1 MVSIFISTSDAF
13 QSYHYPYSS
22 RYGVPSRPVVFKPL
36 EDLNIPEQG
45 PIAIIPEEA
54 RRVPSLISSSYGVP
68 SKPPVFKPIE
78 DLNIPEQGPAI
89 VAPNLNSIGQVP
101 ISSSNY
107 GVPKPRPPP
116 VLKPIEDLN
125 LPEQG
130 PVLLVPEGRQIELSP
145 GYGVPA
151 KPVTIAPITD
161 LDIPNEVPDVIVP
174 PEASRNVELGE

>member
-1 MVSIFISTSDAF
+1 M
-13 QSYHYPYSS
+13 
-22 RYGVPSRPVVFKPL
+22 FKPL

-89 VAPNLNSIGQVP
+89 IAPTLNSIGQVP
-101 ISSSNY
+101 ISSSSY

-130 PVLLVPEGRQIELSP
+130 PVLLVPKARQIELSP

-151 KPVTIAPITD
+151 KPEPFAPITD
-161 LDIPNEVPDVIVP
+161 LNLPNEAPDVIVP
-174 PEASRNVELGE
+174 PEASRKVLLSEYFLVILLFLKNISSLNKLV

>member
-54 RRVPSLISSSYGVP
+54 RRVPSSISSSYGVP
-68 SKPPVFKPIE
+68 SKPPVF
-78 DLNIPEQGPAI
+78 
-89 VAPNLNSIGQVP
+89 
-101 ISSSNY
+101 
-107 GVPKPRPPP
+107 
-116 VLKPIEDLN
+116 KPIEDLN

-161 LDIPNEVPDVIVP
+161 LNLPNEVPDIIVP
-174 PEASRNVELGE
+174 PEASRNVELGEYSLHLLIFLFRMNVSLVKQACLISFDLSFTKR

>member
-1 MVSIFISTSDAF
+1 MGTSVAFFTFIIAEHKMFIIVVVSIFISTSDAF

-54 RRVPSLISSSYGVP
+54 RSVPSLISSSYGVP

-78 DLNIPEQGPAI
+78 DLNLPDQGPAI
-89 VAPNLNSIGQVP
+89 VAPNLNSIRQVQ

-130 PVLLVPEGRQIELSP
+130 PAIIAPTVNSIRQVPISSNS
-145 GYGVPA
+145 YGVP
-151 KPVTIAPITD
+151 KPR
-161 LDIPNEVPDVIVP
+161 P
-174 PEASRNVELGE
+174 P